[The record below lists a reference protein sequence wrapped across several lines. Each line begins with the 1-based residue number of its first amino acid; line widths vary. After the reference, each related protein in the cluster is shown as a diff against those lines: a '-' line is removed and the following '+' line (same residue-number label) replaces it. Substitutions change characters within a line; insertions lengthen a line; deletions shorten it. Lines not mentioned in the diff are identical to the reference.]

1 MKVLYKRQ
9 KPNIATYWNY
19 QHFLDEACMFDVKNS
34 IIQMISQNKDLEFD
48 RFKAV
53 LHEAIQRHAP
63 IKKWCLWANQAS
75 SVNKKIN
82 KETMK
87 RSCLRKNFLD
97 SKSDIDRKV
106 YNKQRKICV
115 SLIWNEKKNFFS
127 NIGTSDISDNKP
139 FGRH

>member
-9 KPNIATYWNY
+9 KPNITTYWNY
-19 QHFLDEACMFDVKNS
+19 QHFLDEVCKFDVKNS
-34 IIQMISQNKDLEFD
+34 FIQMTSENKDLEFD
-48 RFKAV
+48 RFKAT
-53 LHEAIQRHAP
+53 LHKAIQRHAP
-63 IKKWCLWANQAS
+63 IKKCCLWANQAF

-115 SLIWNEKKNFFS
+115 SLISNEKKNFFS

>member
-1 MKVLYKRQ
+1 
-9 KPNIATYWNY
+9 
-19 QHFLDEACMFDVKNS
+19 
-34 IIQMISQNKDLEFD
+34 
-48 RFKAV
+48 
-53 LHEAIQRHAP
+53 
-63 IKKWCLWANQAS
+63 
-75 SVNKKIN
+75 
-82 KETMK
+82 MK